1 MDWDHATLTTSQVAH
16 DPVPWKILMISQRN
30 IYCLIIAI
38 FAGGPVQ
45 FSLAQK
51 FDAQFTALVDE
62 IWDNSMREAPL
73 LATST
78 GDHRFNDQLASVSV
92 ADSKRRHQQD
102 RKFLERL
109 SQLDRERLSTEQQMN
124 FDILSRQLR
133 DRVAEFEFDAY
144 LIPIT
149 QREGFHITFPQL
161 PRDVPLVTTK
171 DYENYAARLRA
182 FGDYTDGHIELL
194 RAGIAAGQTLSAIV
208 LEGWQKSVEAQIVE
222 RPTQSLLYEPCKT
235 FPTAVAKEHH
245 DRLRKEIVA
254 AIEESVVP
262 AYQRFFKFMD
272 EEYVPQSRGSVGAS
286 ALPNG
291 RDFYRHRVRRFTT
304 LDMTPEQVHQLGLS
318 EVARIRAEMDKI
330 IKRVEFE
337 GDFAA
342 FTKFLR
348 EDPQFY
354 ADTED
359 ELLQVVSF
367 ALKKMDGKLP
377 SMFGRLPRMPYG
389 LKPVPEYIAPRTTAA
404 YYERPSGDG
413 TKAGYFNMNTY
424 NLKNRPLFTVEALS
438 FHEAVPGH
446 HLQLALQQ
454 EIETLPNFR
463 KFGGFT
469 AFVEGWAL
477 YSERLGIEAG
487 FYQDPYSD
495 FGRLTME
502 MWRACRLVL
511 DTGIHY
517 FGWSRD
523 RAIEYM
529 TSNSALSEHN
539 IRAEIDRYISW
550 PGQALAYKIGELK
563 IRELRKQCE
572 TQLGERFDLRA
583 FHDMILG
590 SGAVPLDVLEANTKA
605 WLEQQ

>member
-1 MDWDHATLTTSQVAH
+1 MESDHATLATSHVSQ
-16 DPVPWKILMISQRN
+16 DPAQWKILMISQRAV
-30 IYCLIIAI
+30 YCLVIAL
-38 FAGGPVQ
+38 FAADPVQ
-45 FSLAQK
+45 FCLAQNL
-51 FDAQFTALVDE
+51 DADFIALVDE
-62 IWDNSMREAPL
+62 IWDKRMREAPL

-92 ADSKRRHQQD
+92 ADSKRRHEQN
-102 RKFLERL
+102 REFLERL
-109 SQLDRERLSTEQQMN
+109 SELDRDQLSTEQRMN

-133 DRVAEFEFDAY
+133 DLLAEFEFDAY

-182 FGDYTDGHIELL
+182 FGAYADGHIELL

-222 RPTQSLLYEPCKT
+222 RPTQSLLYEPCKK
-235 FPTAVAKEHH
+235 FPTTVAKEQH
-245 DRLRKEIVA
+245 DRLRKEIAA

-304 LDMTPEQVHQLGLS
+304 LDMTPEEVHQLGLS
-318 EVARIRAEMDKI
+318 EVARIRAEMDEI
-330 IKRVEFE
+330 IKRVEFD

-424 NLKNRPLFTVEALS
+424 NLKNRPLYTVEALS

-477 YSERLGIEAG
+477 YSERLGLEAG

-529 TSNSALSEHN
+529 MSNSALSEHN

-605 WLEQQ
+605 WLAQQ